1 MTELKFIAA
10 LIILVGLKN
19 LFTNIPSFRQMSVEQ
34 CPIICFT
41 AANSYAIEFF
51 CFSLSKKKFCFLF
64 LFFFVCVELMVFIS
78 VSVYIFH
85 TTASILHNNIN
96 MIL

>member
-51 CFSLSKKKFCFLF
+51 CFSLSKKILF
-64 LFFFVCVELMVFIS
+64 FVFVFFVCVELMVFIS

>member
-51 CFSLSKKKFCFLF
+51 CFSLSKKI
-64 LFFFVCVELMVFIS
+64 LFFVFVFFCVCGTYGIYLCIRLYFSHHS
-78 VSVYIFH
+78 VH
-85 TTASILHNNIN
+85 TP
-96 MIL
+96 

>member
-1 MTELKFIAA
+1 MIELEFIAA

-41 AANSYAIEFF
+41 AANSYGIEFF
-51 CFSLSKKKFCFLF
+51 CFSLSN
-64 LFFFVCVELMVFIS
+64 FFFVFYFFCVELMVFIS

-85 TTASILHNNIN
+85 TTTSILHNNIN
-96 MIL
+96 IIL

>member
-51 CFSLSKKKFCFLF
+51 LFFPIQKNFVFCFC
-64 LFFFVCVELMVFIS
+64 FFCVCGTYGIYLCIRLYFSHHS
-78 VSVYIFH
+78 VH
-85 TTASILHNNIN
+85 TP
-96 MIL
+96 